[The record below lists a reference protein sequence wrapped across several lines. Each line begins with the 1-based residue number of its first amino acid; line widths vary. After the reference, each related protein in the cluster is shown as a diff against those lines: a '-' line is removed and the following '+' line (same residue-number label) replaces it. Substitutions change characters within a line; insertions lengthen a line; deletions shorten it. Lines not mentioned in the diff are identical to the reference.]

1 MIADYLLHGQENAV
15 SLRHLANVTGE
26 NSRSVRRKIEAERRR
41 GVPILSDNATGY
53 WLASDQGEIERFA
66 RSMRSRA
73 HEILRTAA
81 AVERAAG
88 PE

>member
-1 MIADYLLHGQENAV
+1 MIADYLLHGQQNAV

-41 GVPILSDNATGY
+41 GVPILSDNERGY
-53 WLASDQGEIERFA
+53 YLPASEDERERFV

-73 HEILRTAA
+73 HEILHTAA
-81 AVERAAG
+81 AVEAAG
-88 PE
+88 LD